1 MENYSA
7 IVNHKTSYYSFVLPV
22 RLAMIM
28 AEISWKSEM
37 YKQVEEILL
46 EIGHLFQIQ
55 DDFLD
60 CFGEPEK
67 TGKIGTDIQESKC
80 TWLFV
85 ESIRLCNRSR
95 QEKSLKDNYLAA
107 KYDPNA
113 VAEVKRIY
121 EGLGMREHY
130 EENLSQNLSSIRT
143 KIKNLE
149 DAPHF
154 PPGLTIMLQNMVT
167 QTFPSNA

>member
-7 IVNHKTSYYSFVLPV
+7 IVKHKTSYYSFVLPV

-28 AEISWKSEM
+28 AEISWKSKI

-46 EIGHLFQIQ
+46 EIGQLFQIL

-60 CFGEPEK
+60 RFGEPEK

-85 ESIRLCNRSR
+85 ESIRLCNGSR
-95 QEKSLKDNYLAA
+95 QEELLKEHYLAA
-107 KYDPNA
+107 KYDPKA

-121 EGLGMREHY
+121 ESLGMREHY
-130 EENLSQNLSSIRT
+130 AKNLSQNLSSTRT
-143 KIKNLE
+143 KIKNLS
-149 DAPHF
+149 DSTNF
-154 PPGLTIMLQNMVT
+154 PPGLAIMLQNVVT
-167 QTFPSNA
+167 QTFPTNA